1 MFQLKNEAGRTVVYL
16 YGTIGK
22 DWWDEESENTA
33 KEFSKRLDELTPKPI
48 DIRIDSCGGDVYEG
62 FAIASAI
69 QRYEGDTTVYV
80 DGIAASAASY
90 IAVMADKVVMNDYAQ
105 LMIHD
110 AWTWTSGNGEAFRAM
125 AERLDALDG
134 QIATII
140 AGRSGMEAE
149 EVRSL
154 MDAETWFSAEEA
166 KEKGLCDEV
175 IVTEQRLAACLDEAI
190 LARFKN
196 APEAVKAA
204 ESHAENTITHDEERT
219 RSVVLGNRVYRTK
232 E

>member
-1 MFQLKNEAGRTVVYL
+1 MFQFKNEAGRTVVYL

-80 DGIAASAASY
+80 DGLAASAASY

-110 AWTWTSGNGEAFRAM
+110 AWTWTSGNAESLRAM

-196 APEAVKAA
+196 APEVVKAA
-204 ESHAENTITHDEERT
+204 ESHAENTIPHDEERT